1 MDLDDPDDAAAL
13 AAQKE
18 AAAAEAQQLFSK
30 FDADGSG
37 SLDKTEV
44 RLLLEAQGVCVTPQ
58 YLAGLIEAF
67 DTDGDGTFDRKEFSE
82 LAKVVISRSVEA
94 QNDVE
99 SLWYWLG
106 LKYRY
111 RDQSTSA
118 ESAPMS
124 LDVVQMRI
132 ARGQITDST
141 PFQCQNQ
148 TGGWED
154 WGPLSEWKEFY
165 VEGFVPALAQA
176 AKRTTRAED
185 AGDLFDQYDADS
197 SGALD
202 RGEVIALLG
211 GLGLATD
218 DGYIDGMLDAYDTDG
233 SGDVDREEFQKLFE
247 AILGRGA
254 GEEGSPDGVAGAGV
268 ESALFWLGVQYR
280 YMDETGA
287 EAHGVESASLSFAEF
302 TAKLAAGLDDET
314 PLQVSEPGGGWL
326 PYEPIREYKAKNLG
340 FREALAGIAGLS
352 EGLPPNTSSR
362 GFRSRSP
369 SPTLP
374 SEDGDEQV
382 RHQLHVRGIGVDGWD
397 GTEDGVGAYES
408 EEALQKIFSAF
419 GRVLFS
425 KIRHRVADGANTS
438 WALITMGNAEA
449 VDAALAAEEVLAG
462 TQPLVVTRFDAD
474 QAAASKGGM
483 VQVQEDSN
491 REAKQFWHGLQ
502 YRFKVEWDDDVDE
515 NGDQTHVFGLIRQ
528 KVLHGEIDDATY
540 VQICSEGEWGE
551 WITLRECKDDY
562 DGFAEAVGKA
572 VASDTLAEYKKAF
585 SLFDKDGS
593 GEIDAGEL
601 GTVMK
606 SLGVETT
613 DEEVEE
619 MLAVADAD
627 GSGEIDFNEFLALM
641 TERMGSEGEERLRNA
656 KTAFWALQSYKY
668 LLRLTLVYQPKVLNR
683 DWSPRFSTL
692 RDKNGWIRAKTA

>member
-1 MDLDDPDDAAAL
+1 MDPDDPDDAAVL

-18 AAAAEAQQLFSK
+18 GAAAEAQRLFSK

-44 RLLLEAQGVCVTPQ
+44 RLLLKSQGVCVTPQ

-67 DTDGDGTFDRKEFSE
+67 DTDGNGTFDREEFSE
-82 LAKVVISRSVEA
+82 LAKVVINRSVEA

-111 RDQSTSA
+111 RDLSTGV

-132 ARGQITDST
+132 ARGQITDNT

-154 WGPLSEWKEFY
+154 WGPLGEWKEFY
-165 VEGFVPALAQA
+165 IEGFVPALAQA

-202 RGEVIALLG
+202 RGEVIELLG

-218 DGYIDGMLDAYDTDG
+218 DDYIDGMLDAYDTDG

-247 AILGRGA
+247 AILARGA
-254 GEEGSPDGVAGAGV
+254 GEEGLPDGDAGAGV

-280 YMDETGA
+280 YMGVAGTA
-287 EAHGVESASLSFAEF
+287 AHGTESAILNFAEF
-302 TAKLAAGLDDET
+302 TAELAAGLDDET

-340 FREALAGIAGLS
+340 FREALAGHAGLS
-352 EGLPPNTSSR
+352 EGLPPETGGGGSR

-369 SPTLP
+369 SPTIP
-374 SEDGDEQV
+374 PEDDEQV
-382 RHQLHVRGIGVDGWD
+382 LHQLHVRGIGVDGWD
-397 GTEDGVGAYES
+397 GREDSVGTYES
-408 EEALQKIFSAF
+408 EEALEKIFSVF

-438 WALITMGNAEA
+438 WALVTMGNAEA
-449 VDAALAAEEVLAG
+449 VDAALAADEVLAG

-474 QAAASKGGM
+474 QAATSKGGM
-483 VQVQEDSN
+483 VQVQEDSI
-491 REAKQFWHGLQ
+491 REAKKFWHGLQ
-502 YRFKVEWDDDVDE
+502 YRFKVEWDDEIDE
-515 NGDQTHVFGLIRQ
+515 NGEQTHVFGLIRQ
-528 KVLHGEIDDATY
+528 KVLHGARYEL
-540 VQICSEGEWGE
+540 V
-551 WITLRECKDDY
+551 
-562 DGFAEAVGKA
+562 
-572 VASDTLAEYKKAF
+572 AF
-585 SLFDKDGS
+585 SALHLCSRCRQLF
-593 GEIDAGEL
+593 
-601 GTVMK
+601 
-606 SLGVETT
+606 
-613 DEEVEE
+613 
-619 MLAVADAD
+619 
-627 GSGEIDFNEFLALM
+627 
-641 TERMGSEGEERLRNA
+641 
-656 KTAFWALQSYKY
+656 
-668 LLRLTLVYQPKVLNR
+668 
-683 DWSPRFSTL
+683 
-692 RDKNGWIRAKTA
+692 